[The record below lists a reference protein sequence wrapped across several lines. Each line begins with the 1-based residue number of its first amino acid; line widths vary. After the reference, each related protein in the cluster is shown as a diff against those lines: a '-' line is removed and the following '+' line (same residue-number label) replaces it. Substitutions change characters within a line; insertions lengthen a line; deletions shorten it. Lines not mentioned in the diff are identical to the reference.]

1 MKTYPQMT
9 VDYILYEMTYANL
22 VLFQSVIPNSDNSEK
37 KDVIKADDP
46 ANREKVRQ
54 ILFGK

>member
-1 MKTYPQMT
+1 MKTFPQMT
-9 VDYILYEMTYANL
+9 VDYILYEMTYANI
-22 VLFQSVIPNSDNSEK
+22 VLFQSVIPNSDDSEK

>member
-1 MKTYPQMT
+1 MT